1 MTASAWKDSG
11 SGWLIDTD
19 VFTSLDLSSLWVTST
34 AWFGFCATSVL
45 HSVFPGRGESLA
57 GVEMLSVSVSSL
69 DSSRLN
75 PDLE

>member
-11 SGWLIDTD
+11 SGWLTDTD

-34 AWFGFCATSVL
+34 VWFGFCAMFVL
-45 HSVFPGRGESLA
+45 DSVFPGRGESLA